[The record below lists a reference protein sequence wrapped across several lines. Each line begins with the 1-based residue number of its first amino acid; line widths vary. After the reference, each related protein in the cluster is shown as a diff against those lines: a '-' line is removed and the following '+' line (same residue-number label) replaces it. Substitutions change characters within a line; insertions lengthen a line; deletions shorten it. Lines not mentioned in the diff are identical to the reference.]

1 MNAVMISDVDLAR
14 IHVMAVGG
22 AATTIADAQVLY
34 NYSSDDVDVPKPLVI
49 QFPHNSFFRASYIFA
64 NSKTQNT
71 AGMRTED
78 LVRELNC
85 NPNAKGSAVRAVF
98 QTETAYSD
106 DLGAI
111 VDTIRQRFAKFCAN
125 NKIKDAPA
133 LKDFTNPDYGRVT
146 LKVRAQLVEFSEE
159 HGPLSVPP
167 RRVNEASTLPNVRF
181 AATELVAYDESGA
194 PYEGP
199 GGACDGSL
207 RPLALGFQGT
217 GVARVS
223 LATYSGGVSIVADLI
238 AVKGVP
244 LDGAV
249 PFTPINNGPIA
260 FN

>member
-1 MNAVMISDVDLAR
+1 MNSVLITHVDLDC
-14 IHVMAVGG
+14 IFVTGG
-22 AATTIADAQVLY
+22 TDGAHAASIADAQVMY
-34 NYSSDDVDVPKPLVI
+34 KYRGTDVLKPFVI

-98 QTETAYSD
+98 QTETAYANEI
-106 DLGAI
+106 GEI
-111 VDTIRQRFAKFCAN
+111 IDTIRQRCAEFCAN
-125 NKIKDAPA
+125 NKIKDAPP
-133 LKDFTNPDYGRVT
+133 LKDFANAEYGRVT
-146 LKVRAQLVEFSEE
+146 LKVRAQLVEFSET

-167 RRVNEASTLPNVRF
+167 RRVNDVQNMPNVRF
-181 AATELVAYDESGA
+181 AATELIAYDEDGNVYA
-194 PYEGP
+194 GP

-207 RPLALGFQGT
+207 RPLSLGFQGT
-217 GVARVS
+217 GVARIS

-238 AVKGVP
+238 ALKGVP

-249 PFTPINNGPIA
+249 PFTPVNNGPIA